1 MNESIQF
8 KVTSIVYFNEKYN
21 KGGKSETYVLRG
33 FCSPEEVTKIR
44 DYVLAE
50 NWKQF
55 RYEAKDIKI
64 LKVEIV

>member
-21 KGGKSETYVLRG
+21 KESETYVLRG
-33 FCSPEEVTKIR
+33 FCTPEEVTKIR

-50 NWKQF
+50 NWRQF
-55 RYEAKDIKI
+55 KYEARDIKI